1 MDRRSIL
8 SRLWGGIVRIGILG
22 TVRVAT
28 ALGTAFDQG
37 GHEVVR

>member
-1 MDRRSIL
+1 M
-8 SRLWGGIVRIGILG
+8 VRIGILG
-22 TVRVAT
+22 TGRVAT